1 MYLNMKHLRYCLA
14 QNKCD
19 VFQVKFNN
27 NNKKK
32 LLNFT

>member
-1 MYLNMKHLRYCLA
+1 MYLNMKHLRYRLA

-27 NNKKK
+27 NNKK
-32 LLNFT
+32 NY